1 MVGYNDAY
9 NRALTAKSN
18 ALQRRKGEM
27 IDRLNGSGRGDEED
41 EDDYL
46 SQEEE
51 DMEGGGAYED
61 EYEDEMVGG
70 SFEEASREVGGAM
83 TYGGAYG
90 YTGGKETGGAYGY
103 TGGKETGGAYG
114 YTGGRLTGGFL
125 PMFLASAA
133 APLVGS
139 LVSRMFGGAY
149 VGGARKMKS
158 AMMRDLMG
166 SGADERLKPA
176 FPIFTDMAY
185 KVGSKVMK
193 GKCSYGKTG
202 GRAVGGNPMMMLAIM
217 RGCLGMILF
226 MPRILGKWLFLILKM
241 YP

>member
-18 ALQRRKGEM
+18 ALQRRKGQM
-27 IDRLNGSGRGDEED
+27 IDRLNGSGRGDEGES

-46 SQEEE
+46 SEE

-70 SFEEASREVGGAM
+70 SFEEASREVGGAHS
-83 TYGGAYG
+83 GGRSV
-90 YTGGKETGGAYGY
+90 
-103 TGGKETGGAYG
+103 
-114 YTGGRLTGGFL
+114 GGRLTGGFL

-139 LVSRMFGGAY
+139 LVSRLFGGAY
-149 VGGARKMKS
+149 TGGARKVKS

-166 SGADERLKPA
+166 SGAD
-176 FPIFTDMAY
+176 
-185 KVGSKVMK
+185 
-193 GKCSYGKTG
+193 
-202 GRAVGGNPMMMLAIM
+202 
-217 RGCLGMILF
+217 
-226 MPRILGKWLFLILKM
+226 
-241 YP
+241 